1 MVHGYRILGI
11 DEIFE
16 SLMPLAL
23 ASGQDQQV
31 HFYQFSYPLSVL
43 IVATGSFLPS

>member
-23 ASGQDQQV
+23 ASGPAGA
-31 HFYQFSYPLSVL
+31 FLS
-43 IVATGSFLPS
+43 IF